1 MKILNGKVFEN
12 GKFVEKEVATDGSF
26 FAADS
31 GDGKEIDAAGCYVI
45 PGLIDIHFHGC
56 AGVDF
61 CDGTVEAMRHMAEY
75 ELQNGITSIHPATM
89 TLSEEELTTISKAAK
104 TFHEEQKAD
113 ETLLTKEA
121 ELVGIYMEGPF
132 ISMEKKGAQNP
143 LYVHK
148 PDAEMFRR
156 LQKEADGLYRVCVVA
171 PEEPGAME
179 FIDSVKGEARVSVA
193 HTTADY
199 DTAKEAFEHGARQVT
214 HLYNAMPPFT
224 HRAPGVIGAACDN
237 ENVMV
242 EMICDG
248 VHLHPSTI
256 RTSFKMFGKDRI
268 ILISDSMM
276 ATGKPDGIYSLG
288 GQEVQVHGNKA
299 TLTVDGAIAGS
310 VTNLFNCMKFTVK
323 EAGLPFEEVVACATE
338 NPAKAVGLWEKYGS
352 IDNGKYADCVIV
364 DEAQFC
370 KKEDVEF
377 FTYLVDKLDIPVICY
392 GLRTD
397 FQMNLFEGSMWLL
410 AWADK
415 IEELKTVCWC
425 GSGARCNARIDSSGN
440 MVSSGEQVELGA
452 NERYISLCRKH
463 FIERKTG
470 PDEKENS

>member
-1 MKILNGKVFEN
+1 MKITNGLVFEN
-12 GKFVEKEVATDGSF
+12 GRFVKKQVSTDGAF
-26 FAADS
+26 FAEQS
-31 GDGKEIDAAGCYVI
+31 ENETEIDASGCYVI

-56 AGVDF
+56 AGADF
-61 CDGTVEAMRHMAEY
+61 CDGTVDAMRKMAEY
-75 ELQNGITSIHPATM
+75 ELKNGVTSIHPATM
-89 TLSEEELTTISKAAK
+89 TLSEEELITISKAAK
-104 TFHEEQKAD
+104 EFHEQQEND
-113 ETLLTKEA
+113 EDLLLKEA

-156 LQKEADGLYRVCVVA
+156 LQQAAGGLYHICVVA

-179 FIDSVKGEARVSVA
+179 FIRDAKKEVRISVA

-199 DTAKEAFEHGARQVT
+199 DTAKEAFAEGARQVT

-237 ENVMV
+237 EDVMV

-276 ATGKPDGIYSLG
+276 ATGMPDGIYALG
-288 GQEVQVHGNKA
+288 GQEVKVCGNKA

-310 VTNLFNCMKFTVK
+310 ATNLFDCMKYAVK
-323 EAGLPFEEVVACATE
+323 EAGLPMEDVISCATE
-338 NPAKAVGLWEKYGS
+338 NPARAAGIWDKYGS
-352 IDNGKYADCVIV
+352 IENGKYADCVLM
-364 DEAQFC
+364 D
-370 KKEDVEF
+370 
-377 FTYLVDKLDIPVICY
+377 
-392 GLRTD
+392 GD
-397 FQMNLFEGSMWLL
+397 F
-410 AWADK
+410 K
-415 IEELKTVCWC
+415 IRGIIKH
-425 GSGARCNARIDSSGN
+425 GK
-440 MVSSGEQVELGA
+440 MVQQS
-452 NERYISLCRKH
+452 
-463 FIERKTG
+463 
-470 PDEKENS
+470 

>member
-1 MKILNGKVFEN
+1 MKIINGQVYSD
-12 GKFVEKEVATDGSF
+12 GRFVAKEVATREKE
-26 FAADS
+26 FAAES
-31 GDGKEIDAAGCYVI
+31 TDGQELDAAGCYVI

-75 ELQNGITSIHPATM
+75 EIKNGVTSIHPATM
-89 TLSEEELTTISKAAK
+89 TLSEEELLGISKAAS
-104 TFHEEQKAD
+104 TFHKEQMEDEE
-113 ETLLTKEA
+113 LLTKEA

-156 LQKEADGLYRVCVVA
+156 LQKAADGLYHICVVA

-179 FIDSVKGEARVSVA
+179 FIDDVKGEVRVSVA

-199 DTAKEAFEHGARQVT
+199 DTAKAAFEHGARQVT
-214 HLYNAMPPFT
+214 HLYNAMPSFT

-237 ENVMV
+237 EEVMV

-276 ATGKPDGIYSLG
+276 ATGMPDGIYSLG

-310 VTNLFNCMKFTVK
+310 ATNLFNCMKFNVK
-323 EAGLPFEEVVACATE
+323 EVGIPFEAAVQCATE
-338 NPAKAVGLWEKYGS
+338 NPAKAVGIWEKYGS
-352 IDNGKYADCVIV
+352 IEEGKYADCVIV
-364 DEAQFC
+364 D
-370 KKEDVEF
+370 KELNIRHV
-377 FTYLVDKLDIPVICY
+377 V
-392 GLRTD
+392 
-397 FQMNLFEGSMWLL
+397 
-410 AWADK
+410 
-415 IEELKTVCWC
+415 
-425 GSGARCNARIDSSGN
+425 
-440 MVSSGEQVELGA
+440 
-452 NERYISLCRKH
+452 KH
-463 FIERKTG
+463 GKVVF
-470 PDEKENS
+470 